1 MKLLY
6 HIAENRFIVKKDD
19 DIFLVSVNNKRV
31 AKIDEITAESILR
44 QGYWQDA
51 ENLKLSNKTMQTI
64 KSIIGEE

>member
-6 HIAENRFIVKKDD
+6 HIAENRFIVKQDN

-31 AKIDEITAESILR
+31 AKIDERTAESILR

-51 ENLKLSNKTMQTI
+51 ENLKLSNETMQMI
-64 KSIIGEE
+64 KSIVGEK